1 MSECLFLFL
10 WLNVLIEEA
19 AISVTVEKV
28 DVERFIRGLRGGQ
41 GSVIRGE
48 ELLEIVRGW
57 WFSCCSDLE
66 LQRVFLISAR

>member
-1 MSECLFLFL
+1 MFIFIFMVECSDRGGSHFGDYG
-10 WLNVLIEEA
+10 
-19 AISVTVEKV
+19 KV

-48 ELLEIVRGW
+48 ELLEIVRGG